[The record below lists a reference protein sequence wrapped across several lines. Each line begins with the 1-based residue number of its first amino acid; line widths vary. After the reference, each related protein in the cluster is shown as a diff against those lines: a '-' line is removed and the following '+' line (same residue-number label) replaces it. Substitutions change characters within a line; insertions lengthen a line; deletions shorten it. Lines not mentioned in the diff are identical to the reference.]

1 MVVRISGNL
10 SFAHSS
16 LLLQLC
22 VHTTLFTSC
31 VQLWSADC
39 LEPHLTV
46 CVCPQVADQSMKFRM
61 NQLAPKHA
69 SLFLLNHFVPQT
81 GSDDSFVHLS
91 VHSPAA

>member
-16 LLLQLC
+16 LLLQLY

-39 LEPHLTV
+39 LKPQYCV
-46 CVCPQVADQSMKFRM
+46 CVHK
-61 NQLAPKHA
+61 
-69 SLFLLNHFVPQT
+69 
-81 GSDDSFVHLS
+81 
-91 VHSPAA
+91 

>member
-10 SFAHSS
+10 SFAQFFTVAIICAHYSLHFMCPAVERWLFKTS
-16 LLLQLC
+16 LL
-22 VHTTLFTSC
+22 
-31 VQLWSADC
+31 
-39 LEPHLTV
+39 

-81 GSDDSFVHLS
+81 GSDDNFVHLS